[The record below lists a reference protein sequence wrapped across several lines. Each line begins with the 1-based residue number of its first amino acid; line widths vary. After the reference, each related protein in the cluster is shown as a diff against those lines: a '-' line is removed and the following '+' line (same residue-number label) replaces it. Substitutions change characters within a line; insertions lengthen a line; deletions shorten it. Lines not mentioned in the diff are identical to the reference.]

1 MGHEEITIPASKG
14 DCTTPSTAEH
24 KACTRCKKIYSI
36 IDKKWYG
43 EKEVHEFTISTDKKV
58 KKVAIYEYYNG
69 SSNWKEN
76 PSHYDSA
83 KGKADFEG
91 KKNPTCTEDGHNY
104 NKCKKCGAYCSTD
117 GVPKTE
123 KEALMNFT
131 ATGHKNTEIQKYE
144 VFSTCE
150 KTGTLAVIKC
160 KDCGITLSD
169 GGLTPKLSHIYEETR
184 IEPSCKDKT
193 NGSLTE
199 TCHVKHKAYKLTTN
213 GEAEYGIKYT
223 VDGNAYEDKYYEKD
237 ESNNRVIAE
246 IECADSKVTII
257 DYKHNYISKII
268 TDATCTETGEI
279 EWKCTGCGDTYKETI
294 PAKGHT
300 DEVVEQVNASCIHTG
315 FEAGIKCKD
324 CGLWKNG
331 EKYIEKDPRNI
342 IPINKDAHS
351 ITYIKKIE
359 PTCTEHGLTGAY
371 QCTECHKWAIDSNN
385 DEFKLVDEDPRK
397 VIFALGHNWK
407 KDLSKSKEATLTDT
421 GLEVYYCNQCGET
434 YEIVLPMLSDTHTHS
449 FYEVE
454 SKEATCTENG
464 YVKSKCF
471 YCDSTITKTII
482 CGGHKLV
489 TDEGVEATCTE
500 NGLTQGSH
508 CSECNKVIKAQE
520 IIEAKGHK
528 FVTLNKVAATYFAN
542 GYTGDTICSDCG
554 KVVIKGSTIAKLT
567 LTKPV
572 ITVTKGKAKITVKA
586 TVNDANGYQITYK
599 VKKGSWKTV
608 TVNSANLNK
617 QIKKLT
623 SGKKYTVKV
632 RAFVKSGTKTV
643 YSAYSKAKTVRVK

>member
-1 MGHEEITIPASKG
+1 M
-14 DCTTPSTAEH
+14 
-24 KACTRCKKIYSI
+24 
-36 IDKKWYG
+36 
-43 EKEVHEFTISTDKKV
+43 
-58 KKVAIYEYYNG
+58 
-69 SSNWKEN
+69 
-76 PSHYDSA
+76 
-83 KGKADFEG
+83 
-91 KKNPTCTEDGHNY
+91 
-104 NKCKKCGAYCSTD
+104 
-117 GVPKTE
+117 
-123 KEALMNFT
+123 
-131 ATGHKNTEIQKYE
+131 
-144 VFSTCE
+144 
-150 KTGTLAVIKC
+150 
-160 KDCGITLSD
+160 
-169 GGLTPKLSHIYEETR
+169 
-184 IEPSCKDKT
+184 
-193 NGSLTE
+193 
-199 TCHVKHKAYKLTTN
+199 
-213 GEAEYGIKYT
+213 
-223 VDGNAYEDKYYEKD
+223 
-237 ESNNRVIAE
+237 
-246 IECADSKVTII
+246 
-257 DYKHNYISKII
+257 
-268 TDATCTETGEI
+268 
-279 EWKCTGCGDTYKETI
+279 
-294 PAKGHT
+294 
-300 DEVVEQVNASCIHTG
+300 
-315 FEAGIKCKD
+315 
-324 CGLWKNG
+324 
-331 EKYIEKDPRNI
+331 
-342 IPINKDAHS
+342 
-351 ITYIKKIE
+351 
-359 PTCTEHGLTGAY
+359 
-371 QCTECHKWAIDSNN
+371 
-385 DEFKLVDEDPRK
+385 
-397 VIFALGHNWK
+397 GHNWK

-434 YEIVLPMLSDTHTHS
+434 YEIVLPMLSDNHTHS

-471 YCDSTITKTII
+471 YCDSTITKTIV

-572 ITVTKGKAKITVKA
+572 ITVTKGKAKLTVKA